1 MVVRATGRTWN
12 IQRRTGFGWARGAI
26 VVGFRWLTRRWLRHY
41 HRPRRL
47 PARLSL
53 ARAGAAFLVLAAFA
67 CAGQHAIAQP
77 FRLPTANRFLFDQG
91 AEDKFFAATPG
102 KTWTTGCFGCVRS
115 DGWQMHE
122 GLDIRSVQR
131 DKHGEPTDPVMA
143 TADGTV
149 AYVNT
154 RPSLSNYGNY
164 VVLRHVIEGVEVYS
178 LYAHLHSV
186 RAELKA
192 GEAVRTGEVI
202 GVMGRTANT
211 RQGIAKDRA
220 HVHFELNLFLN
231 ERFDA
236 WHRKTFPGQRNDHGA
251 WNGQNLAGVDPR
263 TIFLAERNQGAGF
276 SFLNFLRGQTDLC
289 RVLVRQTDFPW
300 LRRYPALIRRNPV
313 AEREGVAGYELAFN
327 FNGVPFA
334 ATPRAA
340 SEIRGRA
347 RFQLLSVNEAEYRRN
362 PCRKLVR
369 SRGGRWELAGN
380 GLRLLDLLTY

>member
-1 MVVRATGRTWN
+1 MNGMLSQKGQEQRGKAAQGGRATEACGRRSDSEHPTPN
-12 IQRRTGFGWARGAI
+12 IQRRIRSDPARGAA
-26 VVGFRWLTRRWLRHY
+26 VAGL
-41 HRPRRL
+41 
-47 PARLSL
+47 L
-53 ARAGAAFLVLAAFA
+53 ALAVFGGAGL
-67 CAGQHAIAQP
+67 HAVAQP
-77 FRLPTANRFLFDQG
+77 FRLPTANRFLFDPG

-122 GLDIRSVQR
+122 GLDIRSLQR

-164 VVLRHVIEGVEVYS
+164 VVLRHVVEGVEVYS

-186 RAELKA
+186 RAGLKA
-192 GEAVRTGEVI
+192 GEGVRTGEVI

-211 RQGIAKDRA
+211 RQGIARDRA

-263 TIFLAERNQGAGF
+263 AIFLAERNQGAGF
-276 SFLNFLRGQTDLC
+276 SFLNFLRGQTELC
-289 RVLVRQTDFPW
+289 RVMVRATAFPW
-300 LRRYPALIRRNPV
+300 LRRYPALVRRNPA
-313 AEREGVAGYELAFN
+313 AEREGVAGYELALN
-327 FNGVPFA
+327 FNGVPFEV
-334 ATPRAA
+334 TPRAA
-340 SEIRGRA
+340 SEIRGRS
-347 RFQLLSVNEAEYRRN
+347 RFQLLSVNEAEERRN

-369 SRGGRWELAGN
+369 SRGGKWELANN